1 MSTLTLEDVK
11 AAISVT
17 HNDDDDLI
25 LRLMESAARECAYT
39 KYGIVPDYDAED
51 AVADDPLTLPE
62 CAQGIILMVRADY
75 EADPADREKYLAAAK
90 SLWLAG
96 SGWTL

>member
-1 MSTLTLEDVK
+1 MLTLEDVK

-17 HNDDDDLI
+17 HDDDNTLI
-25 LRLMESAARECAYT
+25 LRLMDSAARECALT
-39 KYGIVPDYDAED
+39 VYGTVPDYTAEN
-51 AVADDPLTLPE
+51 AVADPLTVPNL
-62 CAQGIILMVRADY
+62 AQGIVLMVRADY
-75 EADPADREKYLAAAK
+75 EADPADREKHLVAAR

>member
-1 MSTLTLEDVK
+1 MAALTLAEVK

-17 HNDDDDLI
+17 HGDDDALI
-25 LRLMESAARECAYT
+25 QRLMNSAARECALV
-39 KYGIVPDYDAED
+39 KYGEVPDYSAVD
-51 AVADDPLTLPE
+51 AVDDPLTVPE
-62 CAQGIILMVRADY
+62 LAQGIILMVRADY
-75 EADPADREKYLAAAK
+75 EADPAEREKYLASAK

>member
-1 MSTLTLEDVK
+1 MLTLEDVK

-17 HNDDDDLI
+17 HNDDDALI
-25 LRLMESAARECAYT
+25 LRLMDSAARECALT
-39 KYGIVPDYDAED
+39 VYGIVPDYLAVD
-51 AVADDPLTLPE
+51 AVADDPLTVPNL
-62 CAQGIILMVRADY
+62 AQGIVLMVRADY
-75 EADPADREKYLAAAK
+75 EADPAEREKYLQSAR

>member
-17 HNDDDDLI
+17 HNDDDALI
-25 LRLMESAARECAYT
+25 LRLMESAARECALT
-39 KYGIVPDYDAED
+39 VYGIVPDYEAVD
-51 AVADDPLTLPE
+51 AVADDPLTVPNL
-62 CAQGIILMVRADY
+62 ANGIVLMVRADY
-75 EADPADREKYLAAAK
+75 EADPIDREKYLAAAK
-90 SLWLAG
+90 GCWLAG